1 MNALRQPQPRSRR
14 AARAFGR
21 AGRWSAGFTLVEV
34 LVALAVVAIT
44 LGAGLK
50 AAGTITDSAER
61 LAGVTAAHWCADNAL
76 TDLRLTRQFPG
87 GDSDFDCRQLGREFR
102 GRLQSLP
109 TPNPNFRR
117 VEAIVRDDQ
126 DRVLATITTV
136 IGRY

>member
-1 MNALRQPQPRSRR
+1 MIAPFPPRPRG
-14 AARAFGR
+14 AAHAFGR
-21 AGRWSAGFTLVEV
+21 AGRGPAGFTLVEV

-50 AAGTITDSAER
+50 AAGTMTDSAER

-87 GDSDFDCRQLGREFR
+87 GDSEFACRQLGRDYQ